1 MDLIDIIRDDKV
13 SKEDIYSFIP
23 DQNAINQSI
32 REVVQQSMEEVFHR
46 LEQDRIAIEKKLVQL
61 N

>member
-1 MDLIDIIRDDKV
+1 MDLIDIVRDDKV

-32 REVVQQSMEEVFHR
+32 REVVQQSMEEVFQR
-46 LEQDRIAIEKKLVQL
+46 LD
-61 N
+61 